1 MSGKMKVK
9 RICVVGLGYV
19 GLPLALRFDKF
30 FEVIGFDINKKRIF
44 QLKKGKDC
52 LGEVSEKEL
61 ANSKIL
67 FTYDPQ
73 KIKEADFII
82 VCVPTPIDE
91 FKKPDLSLLKS
102 ASMVIGKNL
111 KKNAIVVYE
120 STVYPGVTEEI
131 CAPILEKYSKLR
143 LGREFKIG
151 YSPERIN
158 PGDKKHTIDK
168 IVKVVSG
175 MDRETTEIIAKVY
188 GRAIPAGIHR
198 APNIKTAEA
207 AKVIENIQRDLNI
220 ALMNELSKI
229 FYKMGL
235 HTKDILEAAATKWN
249 FYKYYPGLVGGHC
262 IGVDPYYL
270 TYKAEELGYYPE
282 IILAGRRINDGMHKF
297 VVEKLIKGLNRI
309 GKLPSKSKVLVMGL
323 TYKENVKDARNS
335 RIKYLIEELKEFNI
349 EVLGCDP
356 LLEDEI
362 VEKNFGIKNYP
373 FEKVDKVDVII
384 LALPHKKFKSIGL
397 DELKKKLNA
406 PPSLLLDLKGL
417 FDRKEAEKKGFV
429 WEGL

>member
-1 MSGKMKVK
+1 MEVK

-19 GLPLALRFDKF
+19 GLPLAVRFSKF

-44 QLKKGKDC
+44 QLKKGKDYS
-52 LGEVSEKEL
+52 GEISEKEL

-67 FTYDPQ
+67 FTHNPQ
-73 KIKEADFII
+73 KIKKADFII
-82 VCVPTPIDE
+82 VCVPTPIDK
-91 FKKPDLSLLKS
+91 FKKPDLSHLKS
-102 ASMVIGKNL
+102 ASVIIGKNL

-120 STVYPGVTEEI
+120 STVYPGVTEEV
-131 CAPILEKYSKLR
+131 CAPILEKYSKLK
-143 LGREFKIG
+143 LGKEFKIG

-158 PGDKKHTIDK
+158 PGDKEHTIDK
-168 IVKVVSG
+168 IIKVVSG
-175 MDRETTEIIAKVY
+175 MDGETTEIIAKVY

-220 ALMNELSKI
+220 ALMNELSNI

-235 HTKDILEAAATKWN
+235 HTKDVLEAAATKWN
-249 FYKYYPGLVGGHC
+249 FHKYYPGLVGGHC

-270 TYKAEELGYYPE
+270 TYKAEELGYHPE
-282 IILAGRRINDGMHKF
+282 IILAGRRINDNMHKF
-297 VVEKLIKGLNRI
+297 VVEKLIKSLNKV

-335 RIKYLIEELKEFNI
+335 RVKYLIEELKEFGI
-349 EVLGCDP
+349 EILCCDP

-362 VEKNFGIKNYP
+362 VEKNFGVKNCP
-373 FEKVDKVDVII
+373 FKKIDAII
-384 LALPHKKFKSIGL
+384 LASPHNEFKGVGL
-397 DELKKKLNA
+397 DGLKKKLNA
-406 PPSLLLDLKGL
+406 PPLLDLKGL
-417 FDRKEAEKKGFV
+417 FDRKEAEEKGFM

>member
-1 MSGKMKVK
+1 MEVK

-19 GLPLALRFDKF
+19 GLPLAVRFSKF
-30 FEVIGFDINKKRIF
+30 FEVIGFDINERRIS
-44 QLKKGKDC
+44 QLKKGNDHS
-52 LGEVSEKEL
+52 GEVSEKEL
-61 ANSKIL
+61 TNSKIV
-67 FTYDPQ
+67 FTCNPK
-73 KIKEADFII
+73 KIKEGDFII
-82 VCVPTPIDE
+82 VCVPTPIDS
-91 FKKPDLSLLKS
+91 FKRPDLSHLKS
-102 ASMVIGKNL
+102 ASMIIGKNL

-120 STVYPGVTEEI
+120 STVYPGVTEEV
-131 CAPILEKYSKLR
+131 CAPILEKYSELKL
-143 LGREFKIG
+143 GKEFKIG

-158 PGDKKHTIDK
+158 PGDKTHTIDK

-175 MDRETTEIIAKVY
+175 IDEETTEIIAKIY
-188 GRAIPAGIHR
+188 GRAIPAGIYK
-198 APNIKTAEA
+198 ATNIKTAEA

-235 HTKDILEAAATKWN
+235 HTRDILEAAATKWN

-282 IILAGRRINDGMHKF
+282 IILAGRRINDDMHKF
-297 VVEKLIKGLNRI
+297 VAEKLIKSLNKI

-335 RIKYLIEELKEFNI
+335 RVKYLIEELKEFGI

-356 LLEDEI
+356 LLDDET
-362 VEKNFGIKNYP
+362 VEKNFKVKNYS
-373 FEKVDKVDVII
+373 FKKIGKVDAII
-384 LALPHKKFKSIGL
+384 LVSPHKEFKDIGL
-397 DELKKKLNA
+397 DGLKNKLNS
-406 PPSLLLDLKGL
+406 PPFLLDLKGL
-417 FDRKEAEKKGFV
+417 FDRREAEEKGFI